1 MENSNALKKSVWTSL
16 LRLILPHKKRFFL
29 VVALGLLSTGA
40 NLIEPLIY
48 REAINDVAGLYVHQA
63 KHETRVEL
71 GLDEQDDDPLSSFL
85 EKTFGTSDALSTHKK
100 EPHRKN
106 RLAGR
111 TPNEALQTLLWAA
124 ALLFFTNVMG
134 YLISL
139 IAENKNVRLAC
150 TIEQSFIQ
158 NTFVH
163 VLRLPLSFFGKR
175 SSAALARQINQSE
188 EVSAVV
194 NGFSQ
199 EIFPEILSLV
209 GILTIMFW
217 QNPTLTLIALAIIP
231 FYMLIAWHSA
241 NRLESSLSDYY
252 EQWEEVSARMQDALS
267 GIKTVKLSGA
277 EEREKEQFKKIADG
291 AYNDYIQRAKLANK
305 YTFWENTLT
314 QISTALVLGYGGYLT
329 LEHKLTP
336 GDVVMFVAYLDR
348 LYAPIDSLASLWVN
362 LQQNIAS
369 IARAFKLLDN
379 GVEEKKGKELA
390 IKKGTVEFK
399 NVRFRYTADREIL
412 KDISFK
418 ISPGKVTAIVGP
430 SGAGKT
436 TTVDLMMKLYDP
448 TSGKVLIDGEDLAQQ
463 DAAAVRRQIGM
474 VSADGAI
481 FHGTL
486 ADNIR
491 YKRPEATDDEVH
503 NAAIAAGM
511 QSTLLRLP
519 DGLQTAVGENGIGLS
534 VGERQRIQIARI
546 LVSQP
551 RILILDE
558 ATANL
563 DYATEVE
570 IKRTIDQI
578 RKENTV
584 ILIAHRYSMVR
595 DADHVI
601 VLSGGEVLEE
611 GSTEELIAKAGWFA
625 RFSQNAGDTHEEKEK
640 NARVGASSYDQADDD
655 DEGDEGVDD
664 ESEVGDADDETEED
678 KDS

>member
-1 MENSNALKKSVWTSL
+1 M
-16 LRLILPHKKRFFL
+16 
-29 VVALGLLSTGA
+29 LGLLSTGA

-48 REAINDVAGLYVHQA
+48 REAINDVAGLYVRQA
-63 KHETRVEL
+63 KHDTRVEL
-71 GLDEQDDDPLSSFL
+71 GVDEEDDDPLSSFL
-85 EKTFGTSDALSTHKK
+85 EKITGTSDAPSKHTK

-106 RLAGR
+106 HVAGR
-111 TPNEALQTLLWAA
+111 TPNEALQTLLWAT
-124 ALLFFTNVMG
+124 ALLFITNVLG

-150 TIEQSFIQ
+150 NIEQSFIQ

-163 VLRLPLSFFGKR
+163 VLRLPLRFFGKR

-217 QNPTLTLIALAIIP
+217 QNLTLTLIALAIIP
-231 FYMLIAWHSA
+231 FYILIAWHSA

-252 EQWEEVSARMQDALS
+252 EQWEEVSSRMQDALG

-277 EEREKEQFKKIADG
+277 EEREKDQFKKIADG

-305 YTFWENTLT
+305 YAFWENTLT
-314 QISTALVLGYGGYLT
+314 QVSTALVLGYGGYLT

-379 GVEEKKGKELA
+379 GVEEKKGNELT

-399 NVRFRYTADREIL
+399 NVRFGYNADREIL
-412 KDISFK
+412 KNLSFK

-448 TSGKVLIDGEDLAQQ
+448 NSGEVLIDGKDLAQQ

-503 NAAIAAGM
+503 AAALAAGM
-511 QSTLLRLP
+511 QNTLQRLP
-519 DGLQTAVGENGIGLS
+519 EGLQTPVGENGIGLS

-601 VLSGGEVLEE
+601 VLSGGELLEE
-611 GSTEELIAKAGWFA
+611 GSPETLIEAGGWFA
-625 RFSQNAGDTHEEKEK
+625 RFAQNAADTQEEKK
-640 NARVGASSYDQADDD
+640 PTDQ
-655 DEGDEGVDD
+655 ENRQEPGDEESDD
-664 ESEVGDADDETEED
+664 ESDNQEDTEMDDPETEDD

>member
-1 MENSNALKKSVWTSL
+1 MENDNSLKKSVWTSL
-16 LRLILPHKKRFFL
+16 FRLILPFKKRFLL
-29 VVALGLLSTGA
+29 VVTLGLLSTGA

-48 REAINDVAGLYVHQA
+48 REAINDVAGLFVQQA
-63 KHETRVEL
+63 KHDARQEMGV
-71 GLDEQDDDPLSSFL
+71 DDDDVDPVTSFL
-85 EKTFGTSDALSTHKK
+85 EKKIDAPPVNPVKKKK
-100 EPHRKN
+100 EPHRRN
-106 RLAGR
+106 HVAGR
-111 TPNEALQTLLWAA
+111 TPNQALRTLLWAT
-124 ALLFFTNVMG
+124 ALLFLTNLIS

-139 IAENKNVRLAC
+139 IAENMNVRLAC
-150 TIEQSFIQ
+150 KIEQSFIQ

-199 EIFPEILSLV
+199 EIFPEILSLA
-209 GILTIMFW
+209 GILAIMFW
-217 QNPTLTLIALAIIP
+217 QNVTLTLIALAIIP
-231 FYMLIAWHSA
+231 FYILIAWHSA
-241 NRLESSLSDYY
+241 NRLESSLPSYY
-252 EQWEEVSARMQDALS
+252 EQWEEVSSRMQDALS

-277 EEREKEQFKKIADG
+277 EEREKKQFQKIADG
-291 AYNDYIQRAKLANK
+291 AYNDYVLRAKLANK

-348 LYAPIDSLASLWVN
+348 LYAPIDTLASLWVN

-379 GVEEKKGKELA
+379 GVEEKKGKEL
-390 IKKGTVEFK
+390 TVEK
-399 NVRFRYTADREIL
+399 GNVEFRNVHFGYTPEREIL
-412 KDISFK
+412 KGISFTLA
-418 ISPGKVTAIVGP
+418 PGKVTAIVGP

-436 TTVDLMMKLYDP
+436 TTVDLLMKLYEP
-448 TSGKVLIDGEDLAQQ
+448 LGGEVLIDGENLTGL
-463 DAAAVRRQIGM
+463 DAASVRRQIGM
-474 VSADGAI
+474 VTADGAI

-486 ADNIR
+486 AYNIR
-491 YKRPEATDDEVH
+491 YKRPDASDEEVH
-503 NAAIAAGM
+503 AAALSAGM
-511 QSTLLRLP
+511 QNTLQRLP
-519 DGLQTAVGENGIGLS
+519 EGLETPVGENGIGLS

-570 IKRTIDQI
+570 IKKTVNEI

-595 DADHVI
+595 DADHII
-601 VLSGGEVLEE
+601 VLSGGEVLEQ
-611 GSTEELIAKAGWFA
+611 GSTEELISRGGWFA
-625 RFSQNAGDTHEEKEK
+625 NFAQNASQGDEKVEE
-640 NARVGASSYDQADDD
+640 NAAKDEME
-655 DEGDEGVDD
+655 EGDSTEEIDD
-664 ESEVGDADDETEED
+664 AETEED
-678 KDS
+678 QDS

>member
-16 LRLILPHKKRFFL
+16 FRLILPHKKKFLL
-29 VVALGLLSTGA
+29 VVTLGLLSTGA

-63 KHETRVEL
+63 KHDTRVEL
-71 GLDEQDDDPLSSFL
+71 GVDEEDDDPLSSFL
-85 EKTFGTSDALSTHKK
+85 EKAFSTFNPSSKHRK

-106 RLAGR
+106 HVAGR
-111 TPNEALQTLLWAA
+111 TPNEALQTLLWAT
-124 ALLFFTNVMG
+124 ALLFFTNVLG

-150 TIEQSFIQ
+150 NIEQSFIQ

-163 VLRLPLSFFGKR
+163 VLRLPLNFFGKR

-217 QNPTLTLIALAIIP
+217 QNLALTLIALAIIP

-241 NRLESSLSDYY
+241 NKLESSLSDYY
-252 EQWEEVSARMQDALS
+252 EQWEEVSSRMQDALG

-379 GVEEKKGKELA
+379 GIEEKKGKELV
-390 IKKGTVEFK
+390 INKGIVEFK
-399 NVRFRYTADREIL
+399 NVRFGYNADREIL
-412 KDISFK
+412 KGISLK

-448 TSGKVLIDGEDLAQQ
+448 NSGDVLIDGENLAQQ
-463 DAAAVRRQIGM
+463 DAASVRRQIGM

-491 YKRPEATDDEVH
+491 YKRPEATDKEVH
-503 NAAIAAGM
+503 TAALAAGM
-511 QSTLLRLP
+511 QNTLQRLP
-519 DGLQTAVGENGIGLS
+519 EGLQTSVGENGIGLS

-584 ILIAHRYSMVR
+584 VLIAHRYSMVR

-611 GSTEELIAKAGWFA
+611 GSPEALIEKEGWFSSFA
-625 RFSQNAGDTHEEKEK
+625 KNAAETQEEK
-640 NARVGASSYDQADDD
+640 SDDNND
-655 DEGDEGVDD
+655 GQD
-664 ESEVGDADDETEED
+664 ESEDESDDSGEIEEQDDSDETED
-678 KDS
+678 NKDS